1 MGAEKSTLAGQ
12 HAIRLTLALLA
23 MAACVTLYFIA
34 KLQPSDA
41 SAFVFAAA
49 WLTMPHAALVALLF
63 VLQRKGKPLLPWCI
77 VVVLV
82 AAGGIYVLVDAIY
95 LHPDPQS
102 AIAVVLTP
110 MLQGI
115 VFLIAA
121 PLAWWSGRRMSA

>member
-1 MGAEKSTLAGQ
+1 
-12 HAIRLTLALLA
+12 
-23 MAACVTLYFIA
+23 MAACVTLLFHRQTPAERRECLLFRGSLADHAACRIGRIA
-34 KLQPSDA
+34 A
-41 SAFVFAAA
+41 CAAA
-49 WLTMPHAALVALLF
+49 
-63 VLQRKGKPLLPWCI
+63 QRKTVLPWCI

-82 AAGGIYVLVDAIY
+82 AAGGIYVLMDAIY